1 MNQQEEGEKVKLL
14 GYWAS
19 PYVSRVIWA
28 LRIKGVEYDY
38 IEEDLENKSD
48 QLLEYNPVHKKV
60 PVLLYRGKPIAE
72 SEVILESIDETW
84 KDFGDRI
91 LPEDPY
97 ERAMARFWARFL
109 KDKLSPPIWKWFTA
123 QGQEQEDAHQAAVE
137 QLLVLEKELDGK
149 RFFAGEKIGF
159 VDLSFGPLSYVIPM
173 YQEIIGVKMITEDKF
188 PSLSAWMAN
197 FLSSPV
203 VKDHLPP
210 LDKLRLRLQAIREA
224 FLNDRVNPCRQHIN
238 KQ

>member
-1 MNQQEEGEKVKLL
+1 MNHQQEGENPKLF
-14 GYWAS
+14 GFWAS
-19 PYVSRVIWA
+19 PYTFRVIWA

-60 PVLLYRGKPIAE
+60 PVLVYQGKPIAE
-72 SEVILESIDETW
+72 SEVILEFIDEAW
-84 KDFGDRI
+84 KDRGDHI

-97 ERAMARFWARFL
+97 DRAMASFWARFL
-109 KDKLSPPIWKWFTA
+109 KDKLSPPIWKWFTT
-123 QGQEQEDAHQAAVE
+123 QGQEQEDAHESAVE

-149 RFFAGEKIGF
+149 RFFGGEKIGF
-159 VDLSFGPLSYVIPM
+159 LDLSLGPLSYVIPM
-173 YQEIIGVKMITEDKF
+173 YEEITGGRMITEEKF
-188 PSLSAWMAN
+188 PSLSAWMGN

-224 FLNDRVNPCRQHIN
+224 FLNGKV
-238 KQ
+238 K